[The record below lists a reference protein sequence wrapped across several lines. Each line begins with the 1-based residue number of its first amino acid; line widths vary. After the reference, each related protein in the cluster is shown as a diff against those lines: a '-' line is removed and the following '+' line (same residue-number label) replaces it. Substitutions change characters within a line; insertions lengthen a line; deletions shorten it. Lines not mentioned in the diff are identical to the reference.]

1 MFGIKCIATA
11 TNDNPNFAGEVKT
24 YYYGKKQAH
33 LDDEGKVLKWCVDEY
48 GYSKKA
54 MAERGLKSLE
64 KVFTETSVKFPSY
77 WTYEFSIVEL

>member
-54 MAERGLKSLE
+54 MAE
-64 KVFTETSVKFPSY
+64 
-77 WTYEFSIVEL
+77 

>member
-1 MFGIKCIATA
+1 MFGIKCVATA

-24 YYYGKKQAH
+24 YYYGKKQAR

-48 GYSKKA
+48 GYSK
-54 MAERGLKSLE
+54 AERGLKSLE